1 MKFRALSA
9 RARNPWEKGPKTPKK
24 EVNLLKPLKV
34 GFPAAHNQKSAR
46 ADAYLEPAASADP
59 RKAQLL
65 SDKLDPF
72 NQ

>member
-1 MKFRALSA
+1 MKFRAFSA

-34 GFPAAHNQKSAR
+34 GFPAAYDQKSAG
-46 ADAYLEPAASADP
+46 ADAYLGPAALAGSQ
-59 RKAQLL
+59 KAQLL
-65 SDKLDPF
+65 SDKLSPF